1 MREIRFDIVH
11 INASGY
17 KWLRI
22 PRVTDRISD
31 LPDSLL
37 CHILSFIPT
46 KYSVSTSILS
56 ARWKRVWASVPC
68 LEFYDGLFP
77 DFESFV
83 LFVSRVL
90 YFHNSSNIQ
99 KFKLECYNA
108 ECFFHIYG
116 WIRTAIMHNLVELDL
131 CVEKDGSHSEDE
143 RLELPKSLF
152 MCKTLVVLKL
162 QSTFVINTP
171 TSWCLSCLKVPF
183 ITVYHPDND
192 PMEKL
197 LPGCPALKDLA
208 ISGTVGEGYLNFN
221 VSALELKK
229 LRINLDTVEDYSLA
243 DYNEAFVRAPKLE
256 YFGLKQTAL
265 SNSVLENSKSL
276 VKATIDLN
284 YHTATEHSGFAGRA
298 TALLKGMGNI
308 VGLIYLVYLILEI
321 YVLKGYNPINFSSS
335 FCLMNNLCFMKENC
349 DLPVFGNL
357 NQLRLVLHCCCS
369 WWAELL
375 KRSPNLE
382 SLVLEHDVYNC
393 DGIAEYGFEK
403 MELLWHPP
411 ELVPNCLLSHVKTIC
426 IKRFLGRDDDFEVAK
441 YLLKNGKVLNSM
453 KIYTG
458 DFFVCTKEDMLEKL
472 LMFERGSKT
481 CQVEIA

>member
-1 MREIRFDIVH
+1 
-11 INASGY
+11 
-17 KWLRI
+17 
-22 PRVTDRISD
+22 
-31 LPDSLL
+31 
-37 CHILSFIPT
+37 
-46 KYSVSTSILS
+46 
-56 ARWKRVWASVPC
+56 
-68 LEFYDGLFP
+68 
-77 DFESFV
+77 
-83 LFVSRVL
+83 
-90 YFHNSSNIQ
+90 
-99 KFKLECYNA
+99 
-108 ECFFHIYG
+108 
-116 WIRTAIMHNLVELDL
+116 
-131 CVEKDGSHSEDE
+131 
-143 RLELPKSLF
+143 
-152 MCKTLVVLKL
+152 MCKTLFVLKL

-171 TSWCLSCLKVPF
+171 TSWCLSCLKVLI

-197 LPGCPALKDLA
+197 LPGCSALEDLA

-243 DYNEAFVRAPKLE
+243 DYNDLNIFVRAPKLE

-265 SNSVLENSKSL
+265 SNCVLENSKSL

-298 TALLKGMGNI
+298 TALLAQICNVKSLSLSAH
-308 VGLIYLVYLILEI
+308 GLD
-321 YVLKGYNPINFSSS
+321 
-335 FCLMNNLCFMKENC
+335 ENC

-357 NQLRLVLHCCCS
+357 NQLRLVLHRCCS